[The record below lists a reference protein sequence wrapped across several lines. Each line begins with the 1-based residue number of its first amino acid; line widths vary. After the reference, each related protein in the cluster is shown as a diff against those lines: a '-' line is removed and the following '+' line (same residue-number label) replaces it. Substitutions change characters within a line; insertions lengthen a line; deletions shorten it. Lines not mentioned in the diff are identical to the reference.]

1 MSKLLLVTHIHKYF
15 KIVKSKLYWF
25 ITKLLADN
33 FKYKNNSQHRFLK
46 IL

>member
-1 MSKLLLVTHIHKYF
+1 MSKLLLVIHIHNYF
-15 KIVKSKLYWF
+15 KIAKSKLYWST
-25 ITKLLADN
+25 TKLLADN